1 MIPLNRASESILEKM
16 EKCTL
21 LVLDFDGVLTDNCVY
36 VDSEGRE
43 MIRCSKGDAMGLG
56 ELRKKTDVKVV
67 ILSLDVNP
75 LVLVR
80 AKKMKIPA
88 FNNLGDKLEKL
99 RELITESGY
108 SAEQIAYVGNDVNDR
123 ECLEFAGLA
132 IAVADS
138 HPDILDCVDYVTK
151 ANGGNGAVRE
161 ICDLIIKAKE
171 EL

>member
-1 MIPLNRASESILEKM
+1 MIPLSRTSESILEKM
-16 EKCTL
+16 KKCKL

-43 MIRCSKGDAMGLG
+43 MVRCSKGDAMGLG
-56 ELRKKTDVKVV
+56 ELRKKTEVKVV

-99 RELITESGY
+99 RELITESGH

-151 ANGGNGAVRE
+151 AHGGNGAVRE